1 MTATNKRFHALQTYA
16 YKHPRICVNVIHNIK
31 WTQDPGQRL
40 THSHDL
46 TFARNGLT
54 FVSVSDQ
61 IQTCRIN
68 LNICRIMIVL
78 PTIIFFRRQERKVQR
93 VKMPSTGCTGTE
105 MNSCRRHW
113 ACCYR
118 NNDYEHRKTKAT
130 PQLTFC
136 VVSSGFV
143 VVVVCFLFLF
153 PFYLKSSFDELLPS
167 PEATVRRCSSVKI
180 NNPVCDRTTAL
191 ISRWDESST

>member
-1 MTATNKRFHALQTYA
+1 MTAANKRFYAMHTYA
-16 YKHPRICVNVIHNIK
+16 YKHARVCVNVIHDIK
-31 WTQDPGQRL
+31 WRQDPGQRW
-40 THSHDL
+40 THSDDL
-46 TFARNGLT
+46 TFARSGLT

-68 LNICRIMIVL
+68 LNTCRIMIVL

-105 MNSCRRHW
+105 MNSCR
-113 ACCYR
+113 
-118 NNDYEHRKTKAT
+118 NDYEHRKTKAT
-130 PQLTFC
+130 PQPTFS

-143 VVVVCFLFLF
+143 VVVVVVCFVLLF
-153 PFYLKSSFDELLPS
+153 PFYLKSTFDELLPS

-180 NNPVCDRTTAL
+180 NNPVCDSTTAL
-191 ISRWDESST
+191 ISAWDESST